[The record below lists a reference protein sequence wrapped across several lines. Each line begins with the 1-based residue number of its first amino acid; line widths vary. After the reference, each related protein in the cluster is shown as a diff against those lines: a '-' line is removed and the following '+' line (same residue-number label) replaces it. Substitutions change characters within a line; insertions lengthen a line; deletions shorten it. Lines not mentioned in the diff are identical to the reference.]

1 MSTLKVNAIG
11 DAGGSGPVATLP
23 TSGGSNFTLGPNWG
37 VWEFASITSISAA
50 ANINV
55 TSLAAVGDYLLI
67 LENFDVATDSC
78 DLYFRI
84 SDDGGSNYEA
94 DASDYDYTVDQHN
107 TGTNSTGAAQIQM
120 NVPGRGIGNDT
131 GNSGY
136 MEVTLVNP
144 GGTGFFHQVLF
155 RGYTAS
161 EASTPIMEV
170 VSGAGR
176 SIGGT
181 AAINAAQF
189 LLSSGNF
196 IAQGSVLVY
205 RRRRS

>member
-1 MSTLKVNAIG
+1 MGTLNVDAIN
-11 DAGGSGPVATLP
+11 DAAGSITALDVTKEIGI
-23 TSGGSNFTLGPNWG
+23 WQ
-37 VWEFASITSISAA
+37 FASITSITAA
-50 ANINV
+50 ANLNI
-55 TSLAAVGDYLLI
+55 TSLAAGYDYLLI

-94 DASDYDYTVDQHN
+94 DASDYDFTIDHHN
-107 TGTNSTGAAQIQM
+107 TGMTSTGAAQIQL
-120 NVPGRGIGNDT
+120 NNSGRGIGNDA
-131 GNSGY
+131 GNSSY
-136 MEVTLVNP
+136 MEVLLVNP

-155 RGYTAS
+155 SGYIAS
-161 EASTPIMEV
+161 EAATPVMEV

-181 AAINAAQF
+181 AAIDACQF
-189 LLSSGNF
+189 ILSSGNF

>member
-1 MSTLKVNAIG
+1 MGTLNVDAIN
-11 DAGGSGPVATLP
+11 DAAGSITALDVTKQIGIWQFV
-23 TSGGSNFTLGPNWG
+23 
-37 VWEFASITSISAA
+37 SITSITSAA
-50 ANINV
+50 NLNI
-55 TSLAAVGDYLLI
+55 TSLAAGYDYLLI

-94 DASDYDYTVDQHN
+94 DAADYDFTIDQHN
-107 TGTNSTGAAQIQM
+107 TGMTSTGAAQIQM
-120 NVPGRGIGNDT
+120 NNAGRGIGNDA
-131 GNSGY
+131 GNTSY

-155 RGYTAS
+155 RGCIAGEYGTS
-161 EASTPIMEV
+161 VMEV
-170 VSGAGR
+170 VSGVGR

-181 AAINAAQF
+181 AAIDACQF
-189 LLSSGNF
+189 ILSSGNF

>member
-1 MSTLKVNAIG
+1 MGTLNVDAIN
-11 DAGGSGPVATLP
+11 DAAGSITALDVTKQIGIWQFV
-23 TSGGSNFTLGPNWG
+23 
-37 VWEFASITSISAA
+37 SITSITAA
-50 ANINV
+50 ANLNI
-55 TSLAAVGDYLLI
+55 TSLAAGYDYLLI
-67 LENFDVATDSC
+67 LENFDVGTDSC

-94 DASDYDYTVDQHN
+94 DASDYDFTIDQQN
-107 TGTNSTGAAQIQM
+107 TGGRSAGAAQIQM
-120 NVPGRGIGNDT
+120 NGAGRGIGNDA
-131 GNSGY
+131 GNTNY

-144 GGTGFFHQVLF
+144 GGTGFFHQILF
-155 RGYTAS
+155 RGFIAG
-161 EASTPIMEV
+161 EDATPYMEV

-181 AAINAAQF
+181 AAINACQF
-189 LLSSGNF
+189 ILSSGNF